1 MLWGRYASRASE
13 ARYPQLWA
21 GRVFGV
27 CPSVQG
33 PAGLNL
39 YDTTGRGR
47 HATIAV
53 QTAPNAWVRR
63 QGLYAVLLNA
73 SGRDCID
80 AGTLAGYV
88 DYDLTVCCW
97 VRKLASTSGA
107 TYNNIWGVCRWV
119 SGSSAGSNEYYL
131 SIGNGN
137 TGSDDK
143 PTSSIEIGT
152 TQYGITGTT
161 AITLNQWQHVALVRR
176 GTSLVQYLDG
186 RPNGSTTCGTGAIQ
200 NRSRNLKIGDSDIGV
215 DLGTGTNAEFDDVA
229 VYSRGVTEGEIRLL
243 ARRRGIAY
251 EARRDIFGVTSFS
264 AYWAR
269 RQNQIIGGGV

>member
-1 MLWGRYASRASE
+1 
-13 ARYPQLWA
+13 
-21 GRVFGV
+21 
-27 CPSVQG
+27 VQG